1 MRGNSQL
8 LRSANSYVRELRTMK
23 TPFILL
29 FTNDNELKDLV
40 AQALSDIGGVSH
52 LACGVDEVLETVRGV
67 PNLDCAIIDFE
78 DGPHGMTLLRAIN
91 ALCRYLPV
99 IVVTR
104 DDDSHVAPVAYT
116 NGAAA
121 CLAKPVSA
129 AQLVSTIRKLGLFE
143 PELAAA

>member
-40 AQALSDIGGVSH
+40 AQALSEIGGVSH
-52 LACGVDEVLETVRGV
+52 LASDVNEALETVRCA
-67 PNLDCAIIDFE
+67 PSLDFAIVDFE
-78 DGPHGMTLLRAIN
+78 HGSEGLTLLRAIN
-91 ALCRYLPV
+91 ALCRYLPI

-104 DDDSHVAPVAYT
+104 DDDSHVAAYT

-121 CLAKPVSA
+121 CLAKPVSV

>member
-40 AQALSDIGGVSH
+40 AQALSEIGGVSH
-52 LACGVDEVLETVRGV
+52 LARDVNEALETVRCA
-67 PNLDCAIIDFE
+67 PSLDFAIVDFE
-78 DGPHGMTLLRAIN
+78 HGSEGLTLLRAIN

-99 IVVTR
+99 IVVIR
-104 DDDSHVAPVAYT
+104 DDDSHVAAYT

-121 CLAKPVSA
+121 CLAKPVSV

>member
-40 AQALSDIGGVSH
+40 AQALSEIGGVSH
-52 LACGVDEVLETVRGV
+52 LASDVNEALETVRCA
-67 PNLDCAIIDFE
+67 PSLDFAIVDFE
-78 DGPHGMTLLRAIN
+78 HGSEGLTLLRAIN

-99 IVVTR
+99 IVVIR
-104 DDDSHVAPVAYT
+104 DDDSHVAAYT

-121 CLAKPVSA
+121 CLAKPVSV

>member
-40 AQALSDIGGVSH
+40 AQALSGIGGVSH
-52 LACGVDEVLETVRGV
+52 LARDANEALETVRGA
-67 PNLDCAIIDFE
+67 PSLDFAIVDFE
-78 DGPHGMTLLRAIN
+78 HGSEGLTLLRAIN
-91 ALCRYLPV
+91 ALCRYLPI

-104 DDDSHVAPVAYT
+104 DDDSHVAAYT

-121 CLAKPVSA
+121 CLAKPVSV

>member
-29 FTNDNELKDLV
+29 FTNDNELKGLV
-40 AQALSDIGGVSH
+40 AQALSEIGGGSH
-52 LACGVDEVLETVRGV
+52 LARDVNEALETVRCA
-67 PNLDCAIIDFE
+67 PSLDFAIVDFE
-78 DGPHGMTLLRAIN
+78 HGSEGLTLLRAIN
-91 ALCRYLPV
+91 ALCRYLPI

-104 DDDSHVAPVAYT
+104 DDDSHVAAYT

>member
-40 AQALSDIGGVSH
+40 AQALSGIGGVSH
-52 LACGVDEVLETVRGV
+52 LARDVNEALETVRCA
-67 PNLDCAIIDFE
+67 PSLDFAIVDFE
-78 DGPHGMTLLRAIN
+78 HGSEGLTLLRAIN
-91 ALCRYLPV
+91 ALCRYLPI

-104 DDDSHVAPVAYT
+104 DDDSHVAAYT

-121 CLAKPVSA
+121 CLAKPVSV

>member
-40 AQALSDIGGVSH
+40 AQALSEIGGVSH
-52 LACGVDEVLETVRGV
+52 LARDVNEALETVRCA
-67 PNLDCAIIDFE
+67 PSLDFAIVDFE
-78 DGPHGMTLLRAIN
+78 HGSEGLTLLRAIN
-91 ALCRYLPV
+91 ALCRYLPI

-104 DDDSHVAPVAYT
+104 DDDSHVAAYT

-121 CLAKPVSA
+121 CLAKPVSV

>member
-1 MRGNSQL
+1 
-8 LRSANSYVRELRTMK
+8 MK

-40 AQALSDIGGVSH
+40 AQALSEIGGVSH
-52 LACGVDEVLETVRGV
+52 LGRDVNEALETVRCA
-67 PNLDCAIIDFE
+67 PSLDFAIVDFE
-78 DGPHGMTLLRAIN
+78 HGSEGLTLLRAIN

-99 IVVTR
+99 IVVIR
-104 DDDSHVAPVAYT
+104 DDDSHVAAYT

-121 CLAKPVSA
+121 CLAKPVSV

>member
-40 AQALSDIGGVSH
+40 AQALSEIGGMSH
-52 LACGVDEVLETVRGV
+52 LARDVNEVLETVRGV
-67 PNLDCAIIDFE
+67 PNLDFAIIDFE

-99 IVVTR
+99 IVVIR
-104 DDDSHVAPVAYT
+104 DDDSHVAAYT

-121 CLAKPVSA
+121 CLAKPVSV

>member
-40 AQALSDIGGVSH
+40 AQALSGIGGVTH
-52 LACGVDEVLETVRGV
+52 LARDANEALETVRGA
-67 PNLDCAIIDFE
+67 PSLDFAIVDFE
-78 DGPHGMTLLRAIN
+78 HGSEGLTLLRAIN

-99 IVVTR
+99 IVVIR
-104 DDDSHVAPVAYT
+104 DDDSHVAAYT

-121 CLAKPVSA
+121 CLAKPVSV

>member
-40 AQALSDIGGVSH
+40 AQALSEIGGVSH
-52 LACGVDEVLETVRGV
+52 LGRDVNEALETVRCA
-67 PNLDCAIIDFE
+67 PSLDFAIVDFE
-78 DGPHGMTLLRAIN
+78 HGSEGLTLLRAIN

-99 IVVTR
+99 IVVIR
-104 DDDSHVAPVAYT
+104 DDDSHVAAYT

-121 CLAKPVSA
+121 CLAKPVSV

>member
-40 AQALSDIGGVSH
+40 AQALSEIGGVSH
-52 LACGVDEVLETVRGV
+52 LGRDVNEALETVRCA
-67 PNLDCAIIDFE
+67 PSLDFAIVDFE
-78 DGPHGMTLLRAIN
+78 HGSEGLTLLRAIN
-91 ALCRYLPV
+91 ALCRYLPI

-104 DDDSHVAPVAYT
+104 DDDSHVAAYT

-121 CLAKPVSA
+121 CLAKPVSV

>member
-1 MRGNSQL
+1 
-8 LRSANSYVRELRTMK
+8 MK

-40 AQALSDIGGVSH
+40 AQALSEIGGVSH
-52 LACGVDEVLETVRGV
+52 LASDVNEALETVRCA
-67 PNLDCAIIDFE
+67 PSLDFAIVDFE
-78 DGPHGMTLLRAIN
+78 HGSEGLTLLRAIN
-91 ALCRYLPV
+91 ALCRCLPV
-99 IVVTR
+99 IVVTPN
-104 DDDSHVAPVAYT
+104 DDSHVAAVAYT

-121 CLAKPVSA
+121 CLAKPVSV

>member
-40 AQALSDIGGVSH
+40 AQALSEIGGVSH
-52 LACGVDEVLETVRGV
+52 LARAVNEALETVRCA
-67 PNLDCAIIDFE
+67 PSLDFAIVDFE
-78 DGPHGMTLLRAIN
+78 HGSEGLTLLRAIN
-91 ALCRYLPV
+91 ALCRYLPI

-104 DDDSHVAPVAYT
+104 DDDSHVAAYT

-121 CLAKPVSA
+121 CLAKPVSV

>member
-29 FTNDNELKDLV
+29 FTNDNELKDRV
-40 AQALSDIGGVSH
+40 AQALSGIGGVTH
-52 LACGVDEVLETVRGV
+52 LARDANEALETVRGA
-67 PNLDCAIIDFE
+67 PSLDFAIVDFE
-78 DGPHGMTLLRAIN
+78 HGSEGMTLLRAIN
-91 ALCRYLPV
+91 ARCRYLPV

-104 DDDSHVAPVAYT
+104 DDDSHVAAYT

-121 CLAKPVSA
+121 CLAKPVSV

>member
-40 AQALSDIGGVSH
+40 AQALSEIGGVSH
-52 LACGVDEVLETVRGV
+52 LARDVNEALETVRCA
-67 PNLDCAIIDFE
+67 PSLDFAIVDFE
-78 DGPHGMTLLRAIN
+78 HGSEGLTLLRAIN

-104 DDDSHVAPVAYT
+104 DDDSHVAAYT

-121 CLAKPVSA
+121 CLAKPVSV

>member
-40 AQALSDIGGVSH
+40 AQALSEIGGVSH
-52 LACGVDEVLETVRGV
+52 LARDVDEVLETVRGV
-67 PNLDCAIIDFE
+67 PNLDFAIIDFE

-121 CLAKPVSA
+121 CLVKPVSA
-129 AQLVSTIRKLGLFE
+129 TGLVSTIRKLGLFE

>member
-40 AQALSDIGGVSH
+40 AQALSEIGGVSH
-52 LACGVDEVLETVRGV
+52 LASDVNEALETVRCA
-67 PNLDCAIIDFE
+67 PSLDFAIVDFE
-78 DGPHGMTLLRAIN
+78 HGSDGLTLLRAIN

-99 IVVTR
+99 IVVIR
-104 DDDSHVAPVAYT
+104 DDDSHVAAYT

-121 CLAKPVSA
+121 CLAKPVSV